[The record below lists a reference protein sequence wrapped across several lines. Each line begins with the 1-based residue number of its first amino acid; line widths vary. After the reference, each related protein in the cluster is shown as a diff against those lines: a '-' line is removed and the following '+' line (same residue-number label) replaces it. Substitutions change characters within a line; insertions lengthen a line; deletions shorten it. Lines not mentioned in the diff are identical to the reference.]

1 MAVSVPSL
9 LHLLMLLP
17 TVTLLLLQEVIG
29 TEYQQSTVMET
40 RLQARLSGLMWN
52 E

>member
-9 LHLLMLLP
+9 QHLLMLLP
-17 TVTLLLLQEVIG
+17 TVTLLLMQKVIG
-29 TEYQQSTVMET
+29 IEYQQQTAMET
-40 RLQARLSGLMWN
+40 RLRARWSGLMWN